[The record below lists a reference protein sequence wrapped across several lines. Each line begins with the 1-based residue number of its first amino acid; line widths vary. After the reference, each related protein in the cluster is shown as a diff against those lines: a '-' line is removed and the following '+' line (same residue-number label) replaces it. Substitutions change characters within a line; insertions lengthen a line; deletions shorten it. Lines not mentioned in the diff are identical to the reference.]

1 MYSVH
6 VLLIVGF
13 LCSLRH
19 FHSFIIKTLF
29 NHKSD
34 THLLFFYLNLFGI
47 LLMKL
52 KCYIN
57 TRRMIYLYL
66 SIFFFKH
73 EDHRYLQLI
82 YLTSAQTSTNMFLSS
97 VGRQW
102 YWKLS
107 GDVQFWGIWWQFI
120 SYALFVKSSTD
131 LGHSCTIFFVEID
144 AKHALFKPITWHI
157 WPKEILL
164 CNLSLHKNNSISLT
178 DYRYFL

>member
-34 THLLFFYLNLFGI
+34 THLLFFLFKSVRHI
-47 LLMKL
+47 VNETKMLHKYQANDLFIFE
-52 KCYIN
+52 Y
-57 TRRMIYLYL
+57 
-66 SIFFFKH
+66 FFFKH

-82 YLTSAQTSTNMFLSS
+82 CMTSAQTSTNMFLSS

-120 SYALFVKSSTD
+120 SYALFAKSSTD

-144 AKHALFKPITWHI
+144 AKHALFKPITWQI

-164 CNLSLHKNNSISLT
+164 WNLSLHKNNSISLT